1 MLLQLPL
8 LTSSTPV
15 PTMDSVL
22 GDRVFEHVMEDVRA
36 LPRNDL
42 KLQCLTAVY
51 CEEFCSCEQLKQV
64 RDAAASAAAAAAF
77 MLLLMMMMM
86 GDADSSVDTPLA

>member
-1 MLLQLPL
+1 
-8 LTSSTPV
+8 
-15 PTMDSVL
+15 MDSVL

-64 RDAAASAAAAAAF
+64 RDAAAAAAVF
-77 MLLLMMMMM
+77 MLLLMMMMAM
-86 GDADSSVDTPLA
+86 LTLL